1 MKLTARL
8 VERTKYASLT
18 IRKTVRDVFAVKAM
32 LANHVVS
39 TFRHN
44 VLFQWNKQT

>member
-1 MKLTARL
+1 MKRTGRL
-8 VERTKYASLT
+8 VERKKYAFLT

-32 LANHVVS
+32 LANHAVS
-39 TFRHN
+39 TFYHN